1 MKWPRAI
8 DSQSPGTHLIVVPTI
23 NIRHL
28 LHLMA
33 WPVGRGQAAGDCG
46 NLSLPKEMACHDHEE
61 NTLIQEDSGLAGR
74 EKASTAVDSDS
85 SF

>member
-1 MKWPRAI
+1 
-8 DSQSPGTHLIVVPTI
+8 
-23 NIRHL
+23 
-28 LHLMA
+28 MA

-46 NLSLPKEMACHDHEE
+46 NLSLPKRMACHDHEE
-61 NTLIQEDSGLAGR
+61 KALIQEDSGLAGR